1 MSQRTLKLTG
11 IIAAILV
18 AATLVWAKQAPKPA
32 ATSQAPGI
40 YSMMNGSGHSS
51 RMYAEMERLQAAITR
66 ATESRDPAQQK
77 AALDQA
83 QSQLSTLEQM
93 TNCPMAG
100 GRGMMMGSAGV
111 RGWMMGQN
119 RQTMPMN
126 GMYGEG
132 NQPATR

>member
-11 IIAAILV
+11 ITAAILV
-18 AATLVWAKQAPKPA
+18 AATWVWAQQAPTPA
-32 ATSQAPGI
+32 ATSQAPGM

-51 RMYAEMERLQAAITR
+51 SMYAAMEKLQNAITQAR
-66 ATESRDPAQQK
+66 ESRDPAQQK
-77 AALDQA
+77 TALDQA

-93 TNCPMAG
+93 TNCPMTG
-100 GRGMMMGSAGV
+100 GRGMMGSTGM

>member
-1 MSQRTLKLTG
+1 
-11 IIAAILV
+11 
-18 AATLVWAKQAPKPA
+18 
-32 ATSQAPGI
+32 
-40 YSMMNGSGHSS
+40 
-51 RMYAEMERLQAAITR
+51 MYAAMEKLQNAITQAR
-66 ATESRDPAQQK
+66 ESRDPAQQK
-77 AALDQA
+77 TALDQA

-93 TNCPMAG
+93 TNCPMTG
-100 GRGMMMGSAGV
+100 GRGMMGSTGM